1 MSKGVMIIMKL
12 KYESLIEDFTPHY
25 AIINLNTNEI
35 YCDGNDMVELFLF
48 LQGILNNC
56 TMTNDTLIHK

>member
-1 MSKGVMIIMKL
+1 MKL
-12 KYESLIEDFTPHY
+12 RYESIIEDSTPHF
-25 AIINLNTNEI
+25 AIIDLNANEV

-56 TMTNDTLIHK
+56 TMTNDTLIHKWNCLV